1 MNTNEPKCSDP
12 EWGPGRCFSRCPRCV
27 IYVSLQSPPC
37 PARRPVSALHRARPV
52 PGALSPTTQQ
62 LPVKRVFTH
71 TCIHVQGA
79 LPPCGGKASC
89 LFGINHPWSH
99 FNNVIHS
106 CKVGRIL
113 TELRLQIILLKYY
126 MVTSMVKLFIL
137 IFIISKK
144 RYHHIIP
151 VVLV

>member
-1 MNTNEPKCSDP
+1 MSLNAAIPSGDQEGALAGVLGASSMCHYSHRPAQHA
-12 EWGPGRCFSRCPRCV
+12 GR
-27 IYVSLQSPPC
+27 Y
-37 PARRPVSALHRARPV
+37 LHCTE

-126 MVTSMVKLFIL
+126 IVTSMVKLFIL